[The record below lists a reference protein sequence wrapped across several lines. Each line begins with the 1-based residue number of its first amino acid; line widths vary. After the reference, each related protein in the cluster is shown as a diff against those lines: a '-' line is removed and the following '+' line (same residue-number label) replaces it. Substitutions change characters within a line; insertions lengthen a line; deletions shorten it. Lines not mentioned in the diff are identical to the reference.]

1 MGMAYE
7 RAHDTA
13 RAAAAYK
20 KYLALAGD
28 AADAAQIRTRLEGL
42 Q

>member
-1 MGMAYE
+1 MAYE
-7 RAHDTA
+7 RSHDNA
-13 RAAAAYK
+13 KAVAAYK

-28 AADAAQIRTRLEGL
+28 ASDAAQIRTRLEGL